1 MKKNSIVRKLII
13 TFSSITGGLLIFV
26 GLVLSFWFYR
36 DSYNETVETLNKQ
49 LDVVSEAVGS
59 YLKYQEGSYEE
70 VNRLLKIACLTNDMD
85 GIIVDRLGYVYM
97 VSSNEYSSLKY
108 TNIDIS
114 EGNMPKSNKMEY
126 RKKLFKGN
134 NNSKLGAYVKP
145 IYSNDQ
151 LDGYII
157 MIEKEMINAKHT
169 IIIIWV
175 AVILAVIV
183 AAAIVK
189 YFAQLLVVEPI
200 EEINNAAKRLAKG
213 DVSKR
218 VEVVG
223 DNEIGELAQAFN
235 SMAQSIEESD
245 NIRKEFISNVSH
257 ELRSPITSIKGFIG
271 GILDGVIPRDRE
283 NYYLSIVYDE
293 IDRLARLVN
302 DLLDISAMEAG
313 KFNLNISEFD
323 INQTISLCIL
333 NLESKIQ
340 AKNLNVKAIFH
351 EKRCFAIG
359 DRDRILQV
367 VTNLLENAIKY
378 SNNNGQIEVN
388 ITTKGDKIFVS
399 IFNSGETIS
408 EEDINH
414 IWDRF
419 YKSDKS
425 RTNKISTGL
434 GLPIVRLILS
444 QHNQDIW
451 VNNVDEK
458 GVKFTFTLKRNN

>member
-13 TFSSITGGLLIFV
+13 TFSSITGGLLILV
-26 GLVLSFWFYR
+26 GLVLSVGFYR
-36 DSYNETVETLNKQ
+36 LSHDELVDTLNKQ

-59 YLKYQEGSYEE
+59 YLNYQDGTYDE

-85 GIIVDRLGYVYM
+85 GIVVDRLGYVYM

-108 TNIDIS
+108 TNIDITNFKMPTD
-114 EGNMPKSNKMEY
+114 GNIVY
-126 RKKLFKGN
+126 KKILIKDSD
-134 NNSKLGAYVKP
+134 NSKVGAFIKP
-145 IYSNDQ
+145 IYSNKQ

-157 MIEKEMINAKHT
+157 MVDNEPINEKRT
-169 IIIIWV
+169 ILIIWISI
-175 AVILAVIV
+175 ILAVIV
-183 AAAIVK
+183 AGAIVK

-200 EEINNAAKRLAKG
+200 EDINNAAKRLAKG
-213 DVSKR
+213 NVQER
-218 VEVVG
+218 VKVVG
-223 DNEIGELAQAFN
+223 KNEIGELAESFN
-235 SMAQSIEESD
+235 RMAQSIEQSD

-271 GILDGVIPRDRE
+271 GILDGVIPRDKE
-283 NYYLSIVYDE
+283 NYYLKIVYDE

-302 DLLDISAMEAG
+302 DLLDISAMESG
-313 KFNLNISEFD
+313 KFNLHISEFD

-333 NLESKIQ
+333 NLENKIQ
-340 AKNLNVKAIFH
+340 TKGLNVKAIFH

-367 VTNLLENAIKY
+367 MTNLLENAIKY
-378 SNNNGQIEVN
+378 SEDNGQIEVN
-388 ITTKGDKIFVS
+388 ISTKGEKIFVS
-399 IFNSGETIS
+399 IFNSGDILS
-408 EEDINH
+408 ENDLNN

-425 RTNKISTGL
+425 RTNKSSTGL

-451 VNNVDEK
+451 VENVEDK
-458 GVKFTFTLKRNN
+458 GVRFIFTLQRNS